1 MFQQTVE
8 ITTDASGNFTHTA
21 TKSVLF
27 GITVG
32 ITGTLLS
39 PANETVNGTFQIV
52 SQDGSVTNPPKQLQA
67 VTGQQVDLGRWQ
79 LAHGVNQ
86 ISVAG
91 STVPA
96 AANAQLSFQIDA
108 SL

>member
-8 ITTDASGNFTHTA
+8 ITTDASGNFMHTVS
-21 TKSVLF
+21 KSVLF

-52 SQDGSVTNPPKQLQA
+52 SHDGSVTNPPKQLQA
-67 VTGQQVDLGRWQ
+67 VTGQQVDLGRWH

-86 ISVAG
+86 ISVTG

-96 AANAQLSFQIDA
+96 APNAQLSFQIEA

>member
-8 ITTDASGNFTHTA
+8 ITTDASGNFTHTVS
-21 TKSVLF
+21 KNVLF
-27 GITVG
+27 GIRVG

-86 ISVAG
+86 ISVTG
-91 STVPA
+91 STAPV
-96 AANAQLSFQIDA
+96 AANAQLSFQIEA